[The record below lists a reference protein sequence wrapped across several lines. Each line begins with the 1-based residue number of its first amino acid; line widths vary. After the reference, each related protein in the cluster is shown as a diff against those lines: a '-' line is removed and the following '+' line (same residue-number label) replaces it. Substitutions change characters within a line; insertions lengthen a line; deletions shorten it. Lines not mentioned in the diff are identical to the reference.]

1 MLGEKIYEMK
11 GKVLGQRVLP
21 SDPEGPRME
30 VTFGGPLEGHG
41 RMASLKGT
49 VTATYV
55 AVASPDGTF
64 YGNGQAIVMSSQGE
78 RFTIKGDAVGQIAA
92 GKVSYRGG
100 ATFRSSSTTLKWLNR
115 VYGVFEYDQDLKTE
129 EVIFT
134 CYEWK

>member
-30 VTFGGPLEGHG
+30 VTFGGSVEGHG
-41 RMASLKGT
+41 RMASFKGSA
-49 VTATYV
+49 TATYV
-55 AVASPDGTF
+55 AVAGPDGNF
-64 YGNGQAIVMSSQGE
+64 YGNGQAIVMSNEGE
-78 RFTIKGDAVGQIAA
+78 RFTIKGDAVGQITG

-100 ATFRSSSTTLKWLNR
+100 VSFRSGSTTLKWLNR
-115 VYGVFEYDQDLKTE
+115 VYGVFEYDQDLNTQ

>member
-30 VTFGGPLEGHG
+30 VTFGGSVQGHG
-41 RMASLKGT
+41 RMASLKGMA
-49 VTATYV
+49 TATYV
-55 AVASPDGTF
+55 AVAGPDGTF
-64 YGNGQAIVMSSQGE
+64 YGNGQAIVMSNDGD
-78 RFTIKGDAVGQIAA
+78 RFTIKGDAVGQITG
-92 GKVSYRGG
+92 GKVIYRGG
-100 ATFRSSSTTLKWLNR
+100 VSFRSASTTLKWLNR
-115 VYGVFEYDQDLKTE
+115 VYGVFEYDQDLSTQ